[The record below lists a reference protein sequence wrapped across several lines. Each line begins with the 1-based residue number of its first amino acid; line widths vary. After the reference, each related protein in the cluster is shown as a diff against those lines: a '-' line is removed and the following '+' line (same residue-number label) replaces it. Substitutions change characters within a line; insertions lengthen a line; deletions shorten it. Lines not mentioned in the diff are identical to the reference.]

1 MIAFIFQQSTLLE
14 LWTMSKPQQEV
25 IKLNKQGGQRPELSR
40 DGEKLSTQLKKKKK
54 DKIIQNAILGDWL
67 NTGIGGEKDNFVDVI
82 TSTSNQESKMM
93 KEK

>member
-1 MIAFIFQQSTLLE
+1 MGKSY
-14 LWTMSKPQQEV
+14 
-25 IKLNKQGGQRPELSR
+25 
-40 DGEKLSTQLKKKKK
+40 QLKKKKKK

-67 NTGIGGEKDNFVDVI
+67 NTGIGGEEDNFVDVI